1 MMEALGFATAATGL
15 RLYFSGFE
23 GFTFRYWGD
32 FEFFVFLTIVN
43 AMYLKLRPLP
53 MLKYYGIAFV
63 ARELVR
69 QMSPT
74 KVEDVPI
81 EKRPKD
87 VVITFK
93 RCTQCSNLYDTTQIV
108 SFIVF
113 AYALVRYRKEIVKA
127 LSQ

>member
-1 MMEALGFATAATGL
+1 MEALGFTAVATGL
-15 RLYFSGFE
+15 RHYFNTFE

-32 FEFFVFLTIVN
+32 FEFFVFLTVVN
-43 AMYLKLRPLP
+43 VMYLKLKLVP

-93 RCTQCSNLYDTTQIV
+93 RCTQCSNLYDATQVV

-113 AYALVRYRKEIVKA
+113 AYALVRYRKELVQV

>member
-1 MMEALGFATAATGL
+1 MEAIGFTTAATGL
-15 RLYFSGFE
+15 RLYFNTFE

-32 FEFFVFLTIVN
+32 FEFFAFLTIVN
-43 AMYLKLRPLP
+43 VIYLKLRPFP
-53 MLKYYGIAFV
+53 VLKYYGIAFV

-69 QMSPT
+69 KMSPT
-74 KVEDVPI
+74 KVEDVPV

-93 RCTQCSNLYDTTQIV
+93 RCTQCSNLYDATQLV